1 MKILFSVICF
11 SVLLAACGDDAEVGK
26 KDSATACK
34 TNSLN
39 PNGDSELAIL
49 MREFAAYTDS
59 VKSDL
64 QSNRESRPKPENLS
78 KILTAKK
85 TDENIDNSVFI
96 PFAQSYIANVE
107 NFYTVEK
114 SERVN
119 AYNGMVNMCISC
131 HQHFCGGPIK
141 RIEKL
146 FIK

>member
-1 MKILFSVICF
+1 MCKYIFLFSLSFFII
-11 SVLLAACGDDAEVGK
+11 SCGGETEAGK

-64 QSNRESRPKPENLS
+64 QNNREPRPKPENLS

-85 TDENIDNSVFI
+85 TDENTDNAVFI

-107 NFYTVEK
+107 NFYAVEK
-114 SERVN
+114 SERVH
-119 AYNGMVNMCISC
+119 AYNNMVNMCISC

-146 FIK
+146 YLK

>member
-1 MKILFSVICF
+1 MKKIIALWFF
-11 SVLLAACGDDAEVGK
+11 SVLFISCANDGSKTKTDTLASCK
-26 KDSATACK
+26 K
-34 TNSLN
+34 SLN

-64 QSNRESRPKPENLS
+64 KNNREPRPKPANLS

-85 TDENIDNSVFI
+85 TDENLDNSVFI

-119 AYNGMVNMCISC
+119 AYNGMVNMCITC

-146 FIK
+146 YLK